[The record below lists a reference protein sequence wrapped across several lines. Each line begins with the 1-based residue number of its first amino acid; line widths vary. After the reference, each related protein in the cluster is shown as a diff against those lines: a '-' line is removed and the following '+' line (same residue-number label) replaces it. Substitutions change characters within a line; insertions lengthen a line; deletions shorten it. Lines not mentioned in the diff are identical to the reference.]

1 MTSGRGRS
9 PRAFRLTFNRLS
21 TSSPAEYRL
30 DIIGYLKGAKIQ
42 QGPDEALYVLTDG
55 NEGKILRL
63 APKTP

>member
-1 MTSGRGRS
+1 
-9 PRAFRLTFNRLS
+9 LTFNRLS

-63 APKTP
+63 APKKR